1 MLSSIIV
8 GGGPGG
14 LGPLLWAAQAGA
26 LPDWLKRGVMVIDR
40 QRILGGTLGRYAINS
55 DSLGGAYL
63 EFLDAAGTPDVL
75 RSLRDDPV
83 TQQLEEYYDSFPPL
97 DLVYRFLRRLGA
109 AMENIIAGEPNCAFR
124 SGTDVRSLHLQA
136 DGSLQALVA
145 GPDGTA
151 AVLQARTAVVALG
164 GRQNWIQQPLIQDL
178 SLADCQ
184 PRYVMPSDRLLSHSG
199 LKEAQRVL
207 RGDSQRPLVILGGSH
222 SAYSAAWA
230 LANLV
235 SAEALGNRRIYILQ
249 RRPPRIF
256 YPSKE
261 AAAADDYPVA
271 DGDICPRTKRVNRLG
286 GLRGDGRDMW
296 RRIAGRPGA
305 TPEARFTV
313 LPILRLSSDEIRALI
328 ENAALVIPAFGYR
341 SATLPIYDVHGRR
354 LTLNADAG
362 GRNVAQ
368 DCRLLLADGRTLP
381 NIFGIGLGTGY
392 RPFGAM
398 GGEPNFSGQA
408 NSLWLYQNG
417 IGAMVHRG
425 VFEALDGAAPSQS
438 AVLESASAA
447 LWPVGM
453 PSAAQSAE

>member
-14 LGPLLWAAQAGA
+14 LGPLLWAAQAGI
-26 LPDWLKRGVMVIDR
+26 LPDWLRRGVVVIDR

-63 EFLDAAGTPDVL
+63 EFLDAAGTPDAL
-75 RSLRDDPV
+75 RALRHDPV
-83 TQQLEEYYDSFPPL
+83 TQQMEEYYDGFPPL
-97 DLVYRFLRRLGA
+97 DLVYSFLRRLGA
-109 AMENIIAGEPNCAFR
+109 AMEKIIAEQPGCAFR
-124 SGTDVRSLHLQA
+124 CGTDVRSLHLQA
-136 DGSLQALVA
+136 DGSVHALTV

-151 AVLQARTAVVALG
+151 AVLEARTAVVALG
-164 GRQNWIQQPLIQDL
+164 GRQNWIQQPLTQDL
-178 SLADCQ
+178 SLSDCQ
-184 PRYVMPSDRLLSHSG
+184 PRYVMPSDRVLSHSG
-199 LKEAQRVL
+199 LKEVHRVL
-207 RGDSQRPLVILGGSH
+207 SADKERPIVILGGSH
-222 SAYSAAWA
+222 SAYSTAWT

-235 SAEALGNRRIYILQ
+235 SAEVLGSRRVFILQ

-256 YPSKE
+256 YPSRE
-261 AAAADDYPVA
+261 AAEADDYPVA
-271 DGDICPRTKRVNRLG
+271 DGDICPRTQRVNRLG
-286 GLRGDGRDMW
+286 GLRSDGRDMW
-296 RRIAGRPGA
+296 RRIAGRPEVAGE
-305 TPEARFTV
+305 TRFTV
-313 LPILRLSSDEIRALI
+313 LPILRLYRGELRDLLEG
-328 ENAALVIPAFGYR
+328 AALVIPAFGYC
-341 SATLPIYDVHGRR
+341 SATLPIYDVHGHR
-354 LTLNADAG
+354 LVLNADIG

-381 NIFGIGLGTGY
+381 TVFGIGLGTGF

-425 VFEALDGAAPSQS
+425 VFEVLDGVAQEGLAAAAST
-438 AVLESASAA
+438 AV
-447 LWPVGM
+447 WPVGL